1 MSELNDELNLD
12 KKGLYIFV
20 NRRKFEEG
28 DGVQPEMTGEQI
40 AALVG
45 VPRDNAVVRLET
57 RGGPSEIPIDKTI
70 EIKEG
75 FHFLV
80 TRKTVEGGHESRA
93 H

>member
-1 MSELNDELNLD
+1 MAEKDHD
-12 KKGLYIFV
+12 KKHLYIFV

-45 VPRDNAVVRLET
+45 VPPDNAVVRLET
-57 RGGPSEIPIDKTI
+57 HGGPREIPIDGKDEKI

-75 FHFLV
+75 MHFLV
-80 TRKTVEGGHESRA
+80 TRKTVEGGHES
-93 H
+93 